1 MKQNNLHKVRHPRR
15 SSPVIKI
22 TVFALIIVLIAIAVA
37 AVINTLSYKPSLPN
51 SDGGNLPFDPTPNVS
66 DDDAVLDA
74 AKPTVSTDASGGYV
88 RTNTDKYN
96 FLVIGCDRVGL
107 NTDVIMLCS
116 FDTKTGAITILQIP
130 RDTYI
135 ELSGVSH
142 KINAVYASLYTQAKR
157 AGSDDPERDGMDNFV
172 SVLQTNMNIK
182 IDYWALCSLD
192 GFVKIVDI
200 IGGVDI
206 NVPFD
211 MDYDDPYQDLY
222 IHLKAGQQT
231 LNGEQSEQFI
241 RFRHDYV
248 QGDVGRVN
256 AQKIFLT
263 ALMAQLKKSLNIT
276 NIASVTGEFLK
287 NVKTTMSASDII
299 YFAKEAIGADLSSL
313 ELLTLPGTDAR
324 ANGDSGAWY
333 YIMYRADSL
342 AVINRYFNVYSSDIT
357 DAIFDKNLAFTD
369 EARSNINNK
378 YRTPASD
385 DLSGLITDGQ
395 TVMDDSIDI
404 PLVN

>member
-1 MKQNNLHKVRHPRR
+1 MKQNNQHKSRRPHR
-15 SSPVIKI
+15 SSPAAKI
-22 TVFALIIVLIAIAVA
+22 IVFAVIILLIVIGVA
-37 AVINTLSYKPSLPN
+37 AVINVFNYKPSLP
-51 SDGGNLPFDPTPNVS
+51 SVGGDLPFDANPASPS
-66 DDDAVLDA
+66 GDSAADD
-74 AKPTVSTDASGGYV
+74 AKPTVSTDSSGGYV

-116 FDTKTGAITILQIP
+116 FDTKTDEISVMQIP

-157 AGSDDPERDGMDNFV
+157 DGSDDPERDGMDSFV
-172 SVLQTNMNIK
+172 RVLQTNMNIK

-192 GFVKIVDI
+192 GFVNIVDI

-222 IHLKAGQQT
+222 IHLKAGEQT
-231 LNGEQSEQFI
+231 LDGAQSEQFI

-256 AQKIFLT
+256 AQKIFLA

-276 NIASVTGEFLK
+276 NIASVAGEFMK
-287 NVKTTMSASDII
+287 NVKTSLSASDII
-299 YFAKEAIGADLSSL
+299 YFAKEAIGADLSAL
-313 ELLTLPGTDAR
+313 TLLTLPGTDAR

-369 EARSNINNK
+369 EARANINNK
-378 YRTPASD
+378 YRTEASE
-385 DLSGLITDGQ
+385 DLSSLITDGQ

-404 PLVN
+404 ALVN